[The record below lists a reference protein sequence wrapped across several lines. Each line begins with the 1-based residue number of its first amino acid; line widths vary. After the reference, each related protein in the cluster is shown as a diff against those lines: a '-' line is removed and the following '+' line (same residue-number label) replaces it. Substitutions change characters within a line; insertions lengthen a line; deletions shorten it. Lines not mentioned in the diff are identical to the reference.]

1 MAVNVISSSICPN
14 VYFTTQ
20 PRYGIL
26 SLSYQQHPI
35 VYWLGIY
42 AKYCILFFKTK
53 RFTSIESCNC
63 GKANDDPTKSV
74 SGDYIDGGLET
85 SKNKYPWVVSFRRV
99 SKQMIKHDEK
109 GYMFNRNLGCT
120 GALLDTK
127 HVLIAAHCIY
137 KEEFYK
143 WNIHGI
149 LILCIM
155 KDSLDINTM

>member
-1 MAVNVISSSICPN
+1 
-14 VYFTTQ
+14 
-20 PRYGIL
+20 
-26 SLSYQQHPI
+26 
-35 VYWLGIY
+35 
-42 AKYCILFFKTK
+42 
-53 RFTSIESCNC
+53 
-63 GKANDDPTKSV
+63 
-74 SGDYIDGGLET
+74 
-85 SKNKYPWVVSFRRV
+85 
-99 SKQMIKHDEK
+99 MIKHDEK

-127 HVLIAAHCIY
+127 HVLIAAHCIF

>member
-1 MAVNVISSSICPN
+1 MAVNVISSSIFSNFNICLFY
-14 VYFTTQ
+14 YFPCTYFLIHTTQ
-20 PRYGIL
+20 VSIWHWNLWKNHTLL
-26 SLSYQQHPI
+26 SKTS
-35 VYWLGIY
+35 
-42 AKYCILFFKTK
+42 KYTFLD
-53 RFTSIESCNC
+53 SCNC
-63 GKANDDPTKSV
+63 GKANDNPTKSV

-99 SKQMIKHDEK
+99 SKHEIKHDEK
-109 GYMFNRNLGCT
+109 GFMFNRNLGCT

-127 HVLIAAHCIY
+127 HVLIAAHCIF